1 MARISKKDV
10 DAMVRELYSLTTT
23 HTNNFL
29 SICNDKRLRTDSVD
43 AEIYFNFVTAEAL
56 WLSVIGLN
64 LFAIPATKQ
73 PNRSYVYN
81 VTRGEWYDTK
91 IKAAYKC
98 NVRRQR
104 VHACLTNG
112 GVIDNDGR
120 PILLGYLNLADRT
133 LRIPFNTQ
141 VHLAIPIDDNFLI
154 EAITGLASANQVA
167 QKLGE
172 LFTRENDDEI
182 DRRLRNLLQY

>member
-23 HTNNFL
+23 RTNDFL
-29 SICNDKRLRTDSVD
+29 SMCKDQRLQTGSVD

-56 WLSVIGLN
+56 WLTVIGLN
-64 LFAIPATKQ
+64 LFGVPASKQ
-73 PNRSYVYN
+73 SNRSFVYN

-91 IKAAYKC
+91 IQAAYEC

-112 GVIDNDGR
+112 GVIDNNGR
-120 PILLGYLNLADRT
+120 PILLGYQNEQDKSLH
-133 LRIPFNTQ
+133 IPFNTQ
-141 VHLAIPIDDNFLI
+141 VHLAIPDEDEYLI
-154 EAITGLASANQVA
+154 NEITGLTSANRVA

-172 LFTRENDDEI
+172 IFTRENDDKI
-182 DRRLRNLLQY
+182 NRRLRNLLQH